1 MESRR
6 ENESGEGSERGECR
20 EREREK
26 TDDLQAEIFWFWVLF
41 AVTKSP

>member
-6 ENESGEGSERGECR
+6 EKESGEGSERGE

-41 AVTKSP
+41 AVTKST